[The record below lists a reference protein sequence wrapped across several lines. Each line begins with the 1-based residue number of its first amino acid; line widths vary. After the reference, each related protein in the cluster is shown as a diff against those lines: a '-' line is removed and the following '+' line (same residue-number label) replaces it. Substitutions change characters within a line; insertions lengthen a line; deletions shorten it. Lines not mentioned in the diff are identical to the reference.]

1 MWKSVLLTIALLK
14 QEEIK
19 IIFSQVEKQVFLA
32 APKEKTD
39 KAGNKA
45 AQR

>member
-1 MWKSVLLTIALLK
+1 MK

-19 IIFSQVEKQVFLA
+19 MIFSQVEKQVFC
-32 APKEKTD
+32 APKEKAD

-45 AQR
+45 ALR